1 MVNSP
6 KMNTDELVEGQK
18 YYFYETPPTR
28 PERVYRATYLSII
41 TNLVMSYLVKRQF
54 DPATNLNIMH
64 CTPLNWFTKAETLD
78 EILSNTCLPTDV
90 VNIIDE
96 YL

>member
-1 MVNSP
+1 MDVN
-6 KMNTDELVEGQK
+6 DLIEGQK

-41 TNLVMSYLVKRQF
+41 TNTVLSYLIKKQF
-54 DPATNLNIMH
+54 DPVTNLNIMH
-64 CTPLNWFTKAETLD
+64 CTPLNWFTKVEMLD
-78 EILSNTCLPTDV
+78 EILSKTGLPTDV

>member
-1 MVNSP
+1 
-6 KMNTDELVEGQK
+6 MNTDALVVGKK
-18 YYFYETPPTR
+18 YYFYETPPNI
-28 PERVYRATYLSII
+28 PERVYRATYLAVF
-41 TNLVMSYLVKRQF
+41 NNAVLSYLIKRQV
-54 DPATNLNIMH
+54 DPVTNQNVMH

-78 EILSNTCLPTDV
+78 EILSNTGLPTDV

>member
-1 MVNSP
+1 
-6 KMNTDELVEGQK
+6 MNTDELVEGQK

-28 PERVYRATYLSII
+28 PERVYRATYLSIV
-41 TNLVMSYLVKRQF
+41 TNAVLSYLIKRQV
-54 DPATNLNIMH
+54 DPVTNQNVMH

-78 EILSNTCLPTDV
+78 EILSKTGLPTDV

>member
-1 MVNSP
+1 
-6 KMNTDELVEGQK
+6 MNTDKLVERQK
-18 YYFYETPPTR
+18 YYFYETPPNS
-28 PERVYRATYLSII
+28 PERVYRATYLSIV
-41 TNLVMSYLVKRQF
+41 TNTVLSYLIKRQV
-54 DPATNLNIMH
+54 DPVTNQNVMY

-78 EILSNTCLPTDV
+78 EILSNTGLPTDV